1 MGLDI
6 AAIQQALC
14 DDELDGWLLYDFHGS
29 NPIARGLVGLAAS
42 GALTTRR
49 WYYLLPASGTP
60 RGLVHAIERDR
71 LDHLPGE
78 TVTYA
83 GHGAV
88 AAGLEQLLSGCR
100 TVAMEYSPR
109 CAIPYV
115 SRVDAGTIDTIRAH
129 DIEVRSS
136 GDLIQRFEAVWNA
149 AALETH
155 LAASKALYH
164 IKVNAF
170 DLVRQRFDSATPVTA
185 LEIQDAMAA
194 WFEEFG
200 LVSDSRP
207 VVAAQENAGAPHY
220 LPTPARHRGLGENEI
235 LLLDL
240 WGKLDRP
247 GAVFA
252 DITWMGYTGAEIPTR
267 YARAFNVIRDA
278 RDTAIDLVD
287 GRLREGQPLR
297 GWEVDRAARE
307 RVAAAGLA
315 AYFVHRTGHSLGE
328 EVHGNG
334 VHLDDFE
341 THDDRRLLT
350 GSGVTVEPGVYFED
364 FGLRTEINLFVET
377 DGARVTGPRQTEI
390 RPLR

>member
-1 MGLDI
+1 
-6 AAIQQALC
+6 
-14 DDELDGWLLYDFHGS
+14 
-29 NPIARGLVGLAAS
+29 
-42 GALTTRR
+42 
-49 WYYLLPASGTP
+49 
-60 RGLVHAIERDR
+60 
-71 LDHLPGE
+71 
-78 TVTYA
+78 
-83 GHGAV
+83 
-88 AAGLEQLLSGCR
+88 
-100 TVAMEYSPR
+100 MEYSPR

-155 LAASKALYH
+155 LAASKALYD
-164 IKVNAF
+164 IKDNAF
-170 DLVRQRFDSATPVTA
+170 DLVRQRFDSATPVTE

-207 VVAAQENAGAPHY
+207 VVAAQENAGDPHY

-287 GRLREGQPLR
+287 GRIREGQPLR